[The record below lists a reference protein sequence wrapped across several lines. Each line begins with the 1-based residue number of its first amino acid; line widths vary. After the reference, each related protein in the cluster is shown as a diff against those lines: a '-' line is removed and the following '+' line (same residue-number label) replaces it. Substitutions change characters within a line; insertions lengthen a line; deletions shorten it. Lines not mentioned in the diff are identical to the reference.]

1 MAKKA
6 MGNKRKSTKTALK
19 KTAPRRRPPQTARAH
34 SRKRPVSRIPRRAPG
49 KYDSIRQDLMRQR
62 AALLAEAG
70 AVLTNRQD
78 QTVSPDLTDQA
89 QAEVDRN
96 FELRLKEREQKL
108 LRKIDKAVERIDNG
122 SFGICRGCG
131 NEIPLPRLRA
141 RPVTD
146 LCIECK
152 TRQEQD
158 ERIRATG

>member
-1 MAKKA
+1 
-6 MGNKRKSTKTALK
+6 MGNKIKNSKATPRNSAPKHTRKTAGAFTREK
-19 KTAPRRRPPQTARAH
+19 PVTRTPR
-34 SRKRPVSRIPRRAPG
+34 KGPG
-49 KYDSIRQDLMRQR
+49 KYESIRQDLMRQR

-78 QTVSPDLTDQA
+78 HVPSSDLTDQA
-89 QAEVDRN
+89 QVEVDRN

-108 LRKIDKAVERIDNG
+108 LKKIDKAVERIDNG
-122 SFGICRGCG
+122 SFGICHGCG
-131 NEIPLPRLRA
+131 NEIPLPRLQA

-158 ERIRATG
+158 EIIRATG